1 MESTGVIKGWCYVMP
16 RERLYC
22 LSTGWIIEEV
32 LLQNDDTTL
41 KSHALCKDLRV
52 DWMDLSVLML
62 KDTLSHT
69 SNRLIF
75 CRSTTAANPFMFA
88 LCSICQMLPCFL
100 SLKQS
105 LFVNMTA
112 LRLFAFKT
120 YVLQGRFTAK
130 TRLTCLRVDHAG
142 GK

>member
-62 KDTLSHT
+62 KDTFSSH
-69 SNRLIF
+69 F
-75 CRSTTAANPFMFA
+75 E
-88 LCSICQMLPCFL
+88 
-100 SLKQS
+100 
-105 LFVNMTA
+105 
-112 LRLFAFKT
+112 
-120 YVLQGRFTAK
+120 
-130 TRLTCLRVDHAG
+130 
-142 GK
+142 